1 MLSELCNDYLEL
13 TSVQWE
19 KHRGRSFFKG
29 LRLRGEGDSQAPT
42 HSDLL
47 QSGIPKSKNDGV
59 CEANDG
65 VCAGSVRGSEP
76 LPVGNYSDLTG
87 FETQNFLEK
96 STSVEVQSEVEKS
109 NKHFIE
115 DVEKTPQTPSNP
127 ANPQPVRDANPAAT
141 PSNPVKPRSSE
152 RVSSPAEK
160 RSPREFKVGDKVV
173 VAGPAG
179 IYKGASGEV
188 VNVCWSREGQECQVQ
203 FYKAVRGILKTEI
216 SARDL
221 MKLPAKN

>member
-1 MLSELCNDYLEL
+1 
-13 TSVQWE
+13 
-19 KHRGRSFFKG
+19 
-29 LRLRGEGDSQAPT
+29 
-42 HSDLL
+42 
-47 QSGIPKSKNDGV
+47 
-59 CEANDG
+59 
-65 VCAGSVRGSEP
+65 VRGSEP

-87 FETQNFLEK
+87 FEPQNFLEK
-96 STSVEVQSEVEKS
+96 STSVEVQPEVEES

-127 ANPQPVRDANPAAT
+127 ANPQPVGDANPAAI

-152 RVSSPAEK
+152 RVSTPAEK

-179 IYKGASGEV
+179 IYKGATGEV
-188 VNVCWSREGQECQVQ
+188 VNVCWSREGQECLVQ
-203 FYKAVRGILKTEI
+203 FDKAVRRILRTEI

-221 MKLPAKN
+221 MKLPTKN

>member
-1 MLSELCNDYLEL
+1 
-13 TSVQWE
+13 VQ
-19 KHRGRSFFKG
+19 
-29 LRLRGEGDSQAPT
+29 P
-42 HSDLL
+42 
-47 QSGIPKSKNDGV
+47 
-59 CEANDG
+59 
-65 VCAGSVRGSEP
+65 
-76 LPVGNYSDLTG
+76 
-87 FETQNFLEK
+87 
-96 STSVEVQSEVEKS
+96 EVEES

-152 RVSSPAEK
+152 RVSTPAEK

-179 IYKGASGEV
+179 IYKGATGEV
-188 VNVCWSREGQECQVQ
+188 VNVCWSREGQECLVQ
-203 FYKAVRGILKTEI
+203 FDKAVRRILRTEI

-221 MKLPAKN
+221 MKLPTKN